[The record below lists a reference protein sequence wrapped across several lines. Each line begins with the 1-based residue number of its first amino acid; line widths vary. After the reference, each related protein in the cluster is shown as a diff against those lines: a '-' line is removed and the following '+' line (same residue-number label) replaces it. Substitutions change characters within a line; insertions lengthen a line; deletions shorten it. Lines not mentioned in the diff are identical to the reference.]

1 MGDVC
6 KTTGGRYN
14 LAMIITYHGGECVR
28 ASAGDT
34 TLVFGPIS
42 KQSKQFKPTN
52 FGADIALISLNH
64 PDMNGS
70 EEAGRGDRKPFVISG
85 PGEYEIKG
93 IIAAGFPSTSSYDPR
108 SAEKGERINTLYAVE
123 FDGLSVLYLG
133 ALSEADMPQDV
144 LEMDAPDILI
154 VPVGGNGVLSPSDA
168 QKLAVKLEA
177 KIVIPL
183 HYDEKSLKVFLK
195 EAGAED
201 VKPVDKLTVKPKDV
215 VGKENEVVVLSV

>member
-1 MGDVC
+1 
-6 KTTGGRYN
+6 
-14 LAMIITYHGGECVR
+14 MIITYHGGECVR